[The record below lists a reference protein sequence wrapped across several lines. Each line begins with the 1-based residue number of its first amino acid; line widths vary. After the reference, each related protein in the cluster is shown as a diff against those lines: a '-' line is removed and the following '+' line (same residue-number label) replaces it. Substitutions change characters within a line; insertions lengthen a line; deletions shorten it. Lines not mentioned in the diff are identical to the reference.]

1 MGSADGGVAVAS
13 LLCIQV
19 VLNLI
24 VHLHSELRVQISAFV
39 LLLELLLFPC
49 QFFLVIICL

>member
-24 VHLHSELRVQISAFV
+24 MHLHSEL
-39 LLLELLLFPC
+39 
-49 QFFLVIICL
+49 